1 MTMDPSYIFYEQHI
15 ATLELGLLHVV
26 SEKPV
31 SNKVVQA
38 MMNAA
43 EVLYHQYGAGR
54 VNIDGEQEG
63 ASICV
68 QYLPNLDRVIKENVS
83 LPETERHICLANPLE
98 IIMFYQ
104 SHPEYCSQIY
114 LMSDP
119 LNVKFHHL
127 LKFEQNKSF
136 DDVIKAVFEQEG
148 LLYTIISASERDL
161 CET

>member
-1 MTMDPSYIFYEQHI
+1 METSHIFYEQHI

-26 SEKPV
+26 SEAHV

-54 VNIDGEQEG
+54 VNIEGEQEG

-68 QYLPNLDRVIKENVS
+68 QYLPKFNSAIKAHVS
-83 LPETERHICLANPLE
+83 LPETERHIYLANPLE
-98 IIMFYQ
+98 ITMFFQ

-127 LKFEQNKSF
+127 LKFEQNRSF

-148 LLYTIISASERDL
+148 LLYTIIPDSVGSETR
-161 CET
+161 EG